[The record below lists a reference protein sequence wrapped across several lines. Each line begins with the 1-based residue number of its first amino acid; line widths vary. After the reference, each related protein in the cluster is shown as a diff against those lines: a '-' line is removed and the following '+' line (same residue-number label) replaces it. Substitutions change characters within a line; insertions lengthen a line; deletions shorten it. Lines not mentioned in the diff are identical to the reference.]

1 VDDFERGD
9 NRLYVL
15 GGGANIRHADQNDPR
30 GPLQLDTDDVNRFP
44 RWVRF
49 EPDNEWDLEG
59 VIVTLNPGDPS
70 EVQLRKLAGI
80 SHLWMGQTAGK
91 FLFL

>member
-1 VDDFERGD
+1 MSSA
-9 NRLYVL
+9 
-15 GGGANIRHADQNDPR
+15 GGQISVTLTRTIR
-30 GPLQLDTDDVNRFP
+30 GPLQLDTNDVNNFP

-70 EVQLRKLAGI
+70 EVQLRKLAG
-80 SHLWMGQTAGK
+80 SATSGWPDGR
-91 FLFL
+91 